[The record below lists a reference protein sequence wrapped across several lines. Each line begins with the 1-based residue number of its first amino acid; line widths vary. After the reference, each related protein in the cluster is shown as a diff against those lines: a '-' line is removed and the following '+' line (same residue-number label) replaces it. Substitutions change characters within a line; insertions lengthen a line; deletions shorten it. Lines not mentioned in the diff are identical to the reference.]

1 MEEPDP
7 TKRRI
12 MIVDDHPLICRGLAQ
27 IINAEP
33 DLCVCGT
40 SDDAAPAMRLIAET
54 KPDAV
59 IVDLSLKHSSGLE
72 LIKAVGDRYPKV
84 KTIVYSMHDESI
96 YAERTLHAGARG
108 YIMKEHPPEIII
120 DAIRKVL
127 DGKYFFSDSIL
138 ANIIDRLS
146 QAHASPAGPG
156 LDVLTNRELEI
167 FTLIG
172 SELSCAKIAKKLNIS
187 VKTVEAH
194 RENIRKKLGFS
205 NVQELKR
212 AAQSL
217 YKA

>member
-1 MEEPDP
+1 MEESEI

-40 SDDAAPAMRLIAET
+40 SDDAAAAMRLIAEMM
-54 KPDAV
+54 PDAV
-59 IVDLSLKHSSGLE
+59 IVDISLKHSSGLE
-72 LIKAVGDRYPKV
+72 LIKAVADRHPKV

-96 YAERTLHAGARG
+96 YAERALHAGARG
-108 YIMKEHPPEIII
+108 YIMKEQPPEIVIE
-120 DAIRKVL
+120 AIRKVL
-127 DGKYFFSDSIL
+127 EGKYFFSDSIL
-138 ANIIDRLS
+138 ANIIERLS

-156 LDVLTNRELEI
+156 LNTLTDREMEI

-172 SELSCAKIAKKLNIS
+172 RELTCAQIAKKLNIS